1 MTVAY
6 SAKLARNVKVL
17 DVVSGTPV
25 VQYMGDHGLIYE
37 DPRVAQILR
46 NAVKVEEMS
55 FVETA
60 NSTSSKQERSAEHTL
75 RNHRAQVSLSIL

>member
-17 DVVSGTPV
+17 DDMSETPTV
-25 VQYMGDHGLIYE
+25 RYVGGQGLLYE

-55 FVETA
+55 FVETVDP
-60 NSTSSKQERSAEHTL
+60 TSSKQERSAEHTL
-75 RNHRAQVSLSIL
+75 MNHHAQVSLSIL